1 MASRNL
7 TGYGPS
13 SHPMFDGDEQKWEQ
27 RECRFLAYM
36 KLKKLK
42 YVVASE
48 APASADKREEAFSEL
63 VQCLDE
69 RSLNLIIRDADED
82 GRKAMDI
89 LRQHYAGRGTQRVLS
104 LYATLSSLQKSS
116 LTKI

>member
-27 RECRFLAYM
+27 WECRFLAYM

-48 APASADKREEAFSEL
+48 VIASADKREEAFSEL

-69 RSLNLIIRDADED
+69 RSLNLIIRDAKDD
-82 GRKAMDI
+82 GRKAMDPAYKPFTVVI
-89 LRQHYAGRGTQRVLS
+89 TQSENVL
-104 LYATLSSLQKSS
+104 TFQEFK
-116 LTKI
+116 TQIRNFE